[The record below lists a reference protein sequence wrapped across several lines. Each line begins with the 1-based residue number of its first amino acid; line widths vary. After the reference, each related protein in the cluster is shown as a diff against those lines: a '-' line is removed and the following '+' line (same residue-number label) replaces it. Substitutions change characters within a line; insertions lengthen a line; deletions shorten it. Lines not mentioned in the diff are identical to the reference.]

1 MWSKLT
7 LESEGSYAVSCEIL
21 RTLRLIQ
28 EESGDLNKKLS
39 DELDNLVKKVL
50 SNFGELKSSSPI
62 DLEIVLGLV
71 RGCEF
76 LGMMPYAAAI
86 VNEKKNQEQT
96 TENSRKDSS
105 TVQQK
110 KFVQVVGFVQRKWM
124 SRSAEASESEQRVY
138 TQMKESSQKVLVV

>member
-39 DELDNLVKKVL
+39 DELDNLVKKTL
-50 SNFGELKSSSPI
+50 SNFGQMKSQSPI

-76 LGMMPYAAAI
+76 LGMMPNAAAI
-86 VNEKKNQEQT
+86 VNEKKNQEQA
-96 TENSRKDSS
+96 TEVTKKDSS
-105 TVQQK
+105 
-110 KFVQVVGFVQRKWM
+110 
-124 SRSAEASESEQRVY
+124 A
-138 TQMKESSQKVLVV
+138 TQ